1 MVTVLAV
8 IAVLLVLFVAGVVAT
23 RSDVEL
29 ADAPPDAADLALPSG
44 ALTADDVRRVRFG
57 VTLRGYRMSEVDALL
72 ERLAGQLEAPTEAPA
87 EAPTEEPAVERTEQR
102 LDAPVAAPSASGDDG
117 AWPQPSS

>member
-8 IAVLLVLFVAGVVAT
+8 IAVLLVLFAAGVVAT
-23 RSDVEL
+23 RGDVEL
-29 ADAPPDAADLALPSG
+29 AEAPPDVADLALPAG
-44 ALTADDVRRVRFG
+44 PLRADDVRRVRFG

-72 ERLAGQLEAPTEAPA
+72 ERLAGQLE
-87 EAPTEEPAVERTEQR
+87 ERTADRTE
-102 LDAPVAAPSASGDDG
+102 APVAAPSASGDDG